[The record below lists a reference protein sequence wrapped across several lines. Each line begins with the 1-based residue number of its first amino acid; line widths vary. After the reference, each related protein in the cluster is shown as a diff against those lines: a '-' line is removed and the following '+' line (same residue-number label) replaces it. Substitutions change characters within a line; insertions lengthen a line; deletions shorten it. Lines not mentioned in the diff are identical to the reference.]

1 MSRAA
6 KQNRVPWILWPFW
19 AVWRLLTF
27 ILELTGRLI
36 GLILGVVLLIFGIV
50 ISLTVIGAI
59 VGVPLIFLGLLIIA
73 RSLF

>member
-1 MSRAA
+1 M
-6 KQNRVPWILWPFW
+6 
-19 AVWRLLTF
+19 
-27 ILELTGRLI
+27 
-36 GLILGVVLLIFGIV
+36 LIFGIV